1 MAKGTDGNLSFPCAG
16 KIYVYLEASIIQ
28 IDTLSDQVFSLTKTR
43 CAHTCS
49 RFGLKTCRGI
59 CNVYHACFYMMYENL
74 ETLIFHRSTRDD
86 MYSMFENLTIAN
98 DNDGV
103 PTYTFE
109 GSVHTATQAVCTVL
123 VIFVLILGCTGNGMV
138 LFHSLKKKKLR
149 NNFDLLIINLAGAD
163 FMLCTCLAPLFLFLL
178 FSDPPTPRVFCGSIL
193 FLGTL
198 CGMLSLISLVSIAIH
213 RQARVTGY
221 IKGSLSLAQTGIVV
235 LLVWVISMAIS
246 LGGTFHITTFWS
258 RVSYNCQYV
267 VNSPKR
273 MENNFILFFIAP
285 VAIVSFV
292 MIAISYGIISWTVRQ
307 QNQCCLRTSPQ
318 LYKFKKSPELLCK
331 ECLVNKTFNSSPVK
345 NGSPP
350 PRPSP
355 PNKGSKALTMCL
367 VVILTIVLCWGP
379 LIISQAI
386 EVLIGESI
394 ILYQVKLCG
403 IALVFLNSALNPYVY
418 GQNNGR
424 IKYKYGKLLYS
435 LIRCE
440 YVVQKKTKLRAIRK
454 RTPEMNRLKLSHN
467 TQDTITFPAGSPK
480 HSRKVLN
487 GCFNHDTHTGIRHM
501 YMQNILLL
509 QSNRESTENN
519 KITQQNTNAKYND
532 SIANPIEDAER
543 SYI

>member
-1 MAKGTDGNLSFPCAG
+1 
-16 KIYVYLEASIIQ
+16 
-28 IDTLSDQVFSLTKTR
+28 
-43 CAHTCS
+43 
-49 RFGLKTCRGI
+49 
-59 CNVYHACFYMMYENL
+59 
-74 ETLIFHRSTRDD
+74 
-86 MYSMFENLTIAN
+86 MYSKFENQSIAN
-98 DNDGV
+98 ENDGATT
-103 PTYTFE
+103 PIFE

-138 LFHSLKKKKLR
+138 LFTSLKKKKLR
-149 NNFDLLIINLAGAD
+149 SNFNLLIINLAGAD
-163 FMLCTCLAPLFLFLL
+163 FMLCTCLAPLFLFML
-178 FSDPPTPRVFCGSIL
+178 FSDPPTPKVFCGSIL
-193 FLGTL
+193 FLGTI
-198 CGMLSLISLVSIAIH
+198 CGMLSLLSLVSIAIH
-213 RQARVTGY
+213 RQARIMGY

-285 VAIVSFV
+285 VTIVSFTIIV
-292 MIAISYGIISWTVRQ
+292 ISYGIISWTVRQ

-318 LYKFKKSPELLCK
+318 LYKFKKSPELHCK
-331 ECLVNKTFNSSPVK
+331 ECLGNKTCNSSPVK

-350 PRPSP
+350 PRLSP

-367 VVILTIVLCWGP
+367 VVILTIGLCWGP
-379 LIISQAI
+379 LIISQTL
-386 EVLIGESI
+386 ELWTGDSI

-424 IKYKYGKLLYS
+424 IKYKYGKLLYNI
-435 LIRCE
+435 IRCE
-440 YVVQKKTKLRAIRK
+440 YIVQKRTKLRAIRK

-467 TQDTITFPAGSPK
+467 TQDTNTFPAGSPK
-480 HSRKVLN
+480 YTRKVLN
-487 GCFNHDTHTGIRHM
+487 RCFNRDKHLGVRHM

-509 QSNRESTENN
+509 QSNREAEENN
-519 KITQQNTNAKYND
+519 KITETNTNAKYKD
-532 SIANPIEDAER
+532 SIADPIENAER